1 MFSCP
6 HFVGWHDICL
16 YAGMNIAQKTK
27 SVPWVNQGSPQPI
40 ARWLEAIKTSGDRYT
55 ELLRK
60 AYLESWPTQGE
71 LIFSGACEFTCQ
83 HCIYPPSFARANR
96 GLSVEQWDW
105 ILENI
110 AQNLGIRTFVYGGR
124 SLSAE
129 GLEVLT
135 GLRRRFPDA
144 QIGLIDNGISMLP
157 LRDRLADVQA
167 EWIDVSL
174 DGQEKE
180 HDLQRGRSGSF
191 RAGLEGVQWLVRNGI
206 APKVNILTCLTTI
219 NQASVIPMIQELN
232 AMGLKNFFII
242 PVTVAEG
249 MGPSPELRV
258 SAEDFARFVA
268 ELRAVMPLLDDA
280 WVELNCFSAEYAEYI
295 AQKIPDIWK
304 QLSSDREGLSWGE
317 KSVGVAHHCVNE
329 LYVRYYPTSLTGTR
343 ELIVNT
349 NGDVIVPKS
358 MAAGIISKNHVIG
371 NLLQQEAHK
380 IVEGLPESPEFSFYE
395 QEFLHE
401 QNLLRRYL

>member
-1 MFSCP
+1 M
-6 HFVGWHDICL
+6 ICA
-16 YAGMNIAQKTK
+16 YIFGMIIEQTIQ
-27 SVPWVNQGSPQPI
+27 SMPWINQRSPQPI
-40 ARWLEAIKTSGDRYT
+40 ERWLEAIKSTGKGAV
-55 ELLRK
+55 ELLRT
-60 AYLESWPTQGE
+60 AYRENWPTQGE

-96 GLSVEQWDW
+96 GLSVEQWDR

-124 SLSAE
+124 SLSEE

-157 LRDRLADVQA
+157 VRDRLAGVQA

-180 HDLQRGRSGSF
+180 HDLQRGRPGSF

-206 APKVNILTCLTTI
+206 APKVNILTCLTTL
-219 NQASVIPMIQELN
+219 NQDSVIPMIQELN
-232 AMGLKNFFII
+232 AMGLKNFFIT
-242 PVTVAEG
+242 PVSVAEG
-249 MGPSPELRV
+249 MRPSPELRV
-258 SAEDFARFVA
+258 SAEDFARFIE

-295 AQKIPDIWK
+295 AQKAPDIWERFTC
-304 QLSSDREGLSWGE
+304 DRDGLSWGD
-317 KSVGVAHHCVNE
+317 KSVGAANQCVNE
-329 LYVRYYPTSLTGTR
+329 LYVRYYPASLTGTK
-343 ELIVNT
+343 EFIVNT

-358 MAAGIISKNHVIG
+358 MAAGRIADEHVLG
-371 NLLQQEAHK
+371 NLLRQDAHE
-380 IVEGLPESPEFSFYE
+380 IVEGLPESPEFLFYE

-401 QNLLRRYL
+401 QSLLRRYL

>member
-1 MFSCP
+1 MLTYF
-6 HFVGWHDICL
+6 
-16 YAGMNIAQKTK
+16 GMIIEQTIQ
-27 SVPWVNQGSPQPI
+27 SMPWVNQSSPQPI
-40 ARWLEAIKTSGDRYT
+40 ERWLEALKSTGEVAV

-60 AYLESWPTQGE
+60 AYRENWPTQGE

-83 HCIYPPSFARANR
+83 HCIYPPTYARANR
-96 GLSVEQWDW
+96 GLSVEQWDR

-110 AQNLGIRTFVYGGR
+110 AQNLGIGTFVYGGR

-129 GLEVLT
+129 GVEVLT
-135 GLRRRFPDA
+135 GLRRRFPDT

-157 LRDRLADVQA
+157 LRDRLAGVKA

-174 DGQEKE
+174 DGQERE
-180 HDLQRGRSGSF
+180 HDLQRGRLGSF

-206 APKVNILTCLTTI
+206 TPKVNILTCLTTL
-219 NQASVIPMIQELN
+219 NQASVIPMIRELN

-249 MGPSPELRV
+249 MGPSPELQV
-258 SAEDFARFVA
+258 SAEDLARFIA

-280 WVELNCFSAEYAEYI
+280 WVELNCFSAKYAEYI
-295 AQKIPDIWK
+295 AQKAPDIWG
-304 QLSSDREGLSWGE
+304 QFSCDRDGLSWGE
-317 KSVGVAHHCVNE
+317 KSVGTANQYVNE
-329 LYVRYYPTSLTGTR
+329 FYVRYYPVSLTGTR

-358 MAAGIISKNHVIG
+358 MAAGRIADEHVLG
-371 NLLQQEAHK
+371 NLLRQEAHE
-380 IVEGLPESPEFSFYE
+380 IVEGLPESPEFLFYE

>member
-1 MFSCP
+1 MVIAFK
-6 HFVGWHDICL
+6 L
-16 YAGMNIAQKTK
+16 YMSIEQTIQ
-27 SVPWVNQGSPQPI
+27 SVPLGNQSSPQPI
-40 ARWLEAIKTSGDRYT
+40 ERWLEALKSTGERAV

-60 AYLESWPTQGE
+60 AYRKNWPTQGE

-83 HCIYPPSFARANR
+83 HCIYPPSYARANR
-96 GLSVEQWDW
+96 GLSVEQWDR

-124 SLSAE
+124 SLSTE

-180 HDLQRGRSGSF
+180 HDLQRGRPGSF

-249 MGPSPELRV
+249 MGPSPELQV
-258 SAEDFARFVA
+258 SAEDFARFIV
-268 ELRAVMPLLDDA
+268 ELRSVMPLLDDA

-295 AQKIPDIWK
+295 AQNAPDIWE
-304 QLSSDREGLSWGE
+304 QLSCDREGLSWGE
-317 KSVGVAHHCVNE
+317 KSIGVAHHGVSE
-329 LYVRYYPTSLTGTR
+329 FYVRYYPTSLTGTR

-358 MAAGIISKNHVIG
+358 MAAGTISNKHVIG
-371 NLLQQEAHK
+371 NLLQQEAHE
-380 IVEGLPESPEFSFYE
+380 IVEGLPDSPKFGFYE